1 MSSEC
6 VLWLD
11 SEACRSPAAVGNKCA
26 RLATLRQ
33 AGHNVPDG
41 FAVAASCLRSGGWN
55 GEVTQALIQL
65 APPWVVRSSSTAED
79 SGGAAFA
86 GIFATVAGLADPA
99 LVLAAVEEVGTN
111 IDGIRVTAYARAR
124 DIDPGRIEMGVLV
137 QTLIEPS
144 VAGVAFSRDPVTG
157 ADETVI
163 EANYG
168 LGETVVDGSV
178 VPDGVRLGVDGEII
192 DRRLG
197 RKTQK
202 AVFSSA
208 RGGLERVPVP
218 LTDRKRHAL
227 SDREAQRV
235 GELTRRLEAETG
247 EPADV
252 EWAFVETKLHL
263 LQCRPITSC

>member
-1 MSSEC
+1 VSSDC

-26 RLATLRQ
+26 RLAILRQ
-33 AGHNVPDG
+33 GGHIVPDG
-41 FAVAASCLRSGGWN
+41 FAVTASCLRSGGWE
-55 GEVTQALIQL
+55 GEVAQALIDL

-79 SGGAAFA
+79 SGGGAFA

-99 LVLAAVEEVGTN
+99 MVLAAVEEVGTS
-111 IDGIRVTAYARAR
+111 IDGIQVTAYARAR
-124 DIDPGRIEMGVLV
+124 DIDPGSIEMGVLV
-137 QTLIEPS
+137 QTLVEPS

-157 ADETVI
+157 AEETVI

-178 VPDGVRLGVDGEII
+178 VPDGVRLGIDGEII
-192 DRRLG
+192 NRRLG

-208 RGGLERVPVP
+208 RSGLERVPTS
-218 LTDRKRHAL
+218 LADRKRHAL
-227 SDREAQRV
+227 SDREARRV
-235 GELTRRLEAETG
+235 GKLTRRLEVEIG

-252 EWAFVETKLHL
+252 EWAFVAAKLYL
-263 LQCRPITSC
+263 LQCRPITSY